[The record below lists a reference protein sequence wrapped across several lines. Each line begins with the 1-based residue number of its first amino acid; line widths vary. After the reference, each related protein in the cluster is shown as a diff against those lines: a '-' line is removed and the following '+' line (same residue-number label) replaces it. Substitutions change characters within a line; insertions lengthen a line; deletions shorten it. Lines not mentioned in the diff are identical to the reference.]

1 MQRISRTEA
10 SGPEAAQARNGLGAK
25 VAGRVALLALLGALA
40 ACDGSSNAAQQ
51 EAALPP
57 PPSVSVAKPVVRE
70 VVEDDEFVGRF
81 EAVDEVDLRARVG
94 GYLQKIHFT
103 DGAIVE
109 KGDLLFTIDPRPY
122 QSAVAEAEANLKIA
136 QSQVE
141 YTTKQLERARELSTR
156 GNISV
161 SALDERQQE
170 HLAAQAQVQ
179 GAKAALDNARLDL
192 EYTEIRAP
200 VAGRIDRNFISVG
213 NLVSPDD
220 TILTRIVSLDP
231 IYFYFDVD
239 ERSFLAYARDA
250 RARGVALQEGAGA
263 LPVKVRLS
271 DERDGSFEGKLDF
284 AENRVDPGTGTVR
297 VRALFPNP
305 DLVLQP
311 GLFGTINVPG
321 SLPYRGVLIPDDA
334 IAADQDRRIV
344 YVVDDSGKVSPR
356 QIRPGPRLHGYRV
369 VREGLTG
376 DETIVING
384 LMRVRPGVTVTP
396 QPVDLPPTAQSDA
409 GAQG

>member
-1 MQRISRTEA
+1 MHMRFRETV
-10 SGPEAAQARNGLGAK
+10 SGQGLARAVGGLA
-25 VAGRVALLALLGALA
+25 VLALVVALA
-40 ACDGSSNAAQQ
+40 ACDDSSNAAQQ
-51 EAALPP
+51 QAALPP
-57 PPSVSVAKPVVRE
+57 PAVSVAKPVVRE

-81 EAVDEVDLRARVG
+81 EAIDEVDIRARVG

-103 DGAIVE
+103 DGAVVAQ
-109 KGDLLFTIDPRPY
+109 GDLLFTIDQRPF
-122 QSAVAEAEANLKIA
+122 QTAVAEAEANLTIA

-141 YTTKQLERARELSTR
+141 FTTKQVERARELSTR

-170 HLAAQAQVQ
+170 FLAAQAQVQ
-179 GAKAALDNARLDL
+179 GARAALDNARLDF

-200 VAGRIDRNFISVG
+200 VGGRIDRNFISVG

-231 IYFYFDVD
+231 IYFYFDID

-250 RARGVALQEGAGA
+250 RSRGLSLQEGSGS
-263 LPVKVRLS
+263 LPVRVRTA
-271 DERDGSFEGKLDF
+271 DERDGSFDGKLDF
-284 AENRVDPGTGTVR
+284 AENRVDRGTGTVR
-297 VRALFPNP
+297 VRAVLPNP

-311 GLFGTINVPG
+311 GLFGTINIPG

-344 YVVDDSGKVSPR
+344 YVVDEAGKVTAR

-369 VREGLTG
+369 VREGLEG

-396 QPVDLPPTAQSDA
+396 SLVELPPAADE
-409 GAQG
+409 G

>member
-1 MQRISRTEA
+1 L
-10 SGPEAAQARNGLGAK
+10 ARVVGGLA
-25 VAGRVALLALLGALA
+25 VLALVVALA
-40 ACDGSSNAAQQ
+40 ACDDSSNAAQQ
-51 EAALPP
+51 QAALPP
-57 PPSVSVAKPVVRE
+57 PAVSVAKPVVRE

-81 EAVDEVDLRARVG
+81 EAIDEVDIRARVG

-103 DGAIVE
+103 DGAVVA
-109 KGDLLFTIDPRPY
+109 KGDLLFTIDQRPF
-122 QSAVAEAEANLKIA
+122 QTTVAEAEANLKIA

-141 YTTKQLERARELSTR
+141 FTTKQVERARELSTR

-161 SALDERQQE
+161 STLDERQQE
-170 HLAAQAQVQ
+170 FLAAQAQVQ
-179 GAKAALDNARLDL
+179 GARAALDNARLDF

-200 VAGRIDRNFISVG
+200 VGGRIDRNFISVG

-231 IYFYFDVD
+231 IYFYFDID

-250 RARGVALQEGAGA
+250 RSRGLSLQEGAGS
-263 LPVKVRLS
+263 LPVRVRTA
-271 DERDGSFEGKLDF
+271 DERDGSFDGKLDF
-284 AENRVDPGTGTVR
+284 AENRVDRGTGTVR
-297 VRALFPNP
+297 VRAVLPNP

-311 GLFGTINVPG
+311 GLFGTINIPG

-344 YVVDDSGKVSPR
+344 YVVDEAGKVTAR

-369 VREGLTG
+369 VREGLEG

-396 QPVDLPPTAQSDA
+396 SLVELPPTAD
-409 GAQG
+409 QG